1 MMSYPVASSDL
12 IPRFLQEFVVVH
24 GFVMLSIFNF
34 VFHCIRI
41 AISNTF
47 LSLMFQHFL
56 LVIVIMPSV
65 SQCLKV
71 RPIQTDS
78 TLANKSTNIDKMS
91 SILKQHIK
99 GMIFIIHDL
108 MDCSLYQNKI
118 IMLLTCINNIEQ
130 LDKNMFICE
139 LYYRRK

>member
-1 MMSYPVASSDL
+1 
-12 IPRFLQEFVVVH
+12 
-24 GFVMLSIFNF
+24 
-34 VFHCIRI
+34 
-41 AISNTF
+41 
-47 LSLMFQHFL
+47 
-56 LVIVIMPSV
+56 MPSV

-130 LDKNMFICE
+130 LDKNMFIWE
-139 LYYRRK
+139 QYYRGK